1 MPKHHKAN
9 RCSKKIP
16 AKERRGRECVAGK
29 RLTDKGGC
37 AEETKVGQGRVVYSP
52 MTNGG
57 TVVVVAVVLV
67 MLVVPHSWHPL
78 S

>member
-1 MPKHHKAN
+1 M
-9 RCSKKIP
+9 
-16 AKERRGRECVAGK
+16 AGK
-29 RLTDKGGC
+29 RSTDKGGC